1 MNFIFSKHQH
11 KFFTVAFLVICA
23 VGILLRVYYFL
34 MGRSLW
40 EDEAHLALNF
50 ISRDFIGILKPLDNI
65 QAAPPLFLLSIKMA
79 TFLFGFGEKALR
91 LIPFLFSIGT
101 LPLIYYITR
110 ELLQNKLVALF
121 TYTLFSVNL
130 ALITFSS
137 ELKTYG
143 VDVAMYLILV
153 WLFVSK
159 SALILKWRNLL
170 LAFSGVIMLLY
181 SNVTFIIMACIAIAM
196 LTNWIR
202 QKKINTREGIVLIVW
217 FGAFI
222 IYYLLFLHKHP
233 YQAIQTQLYESK
245 MPPYNIFS
253 AAFWDFMGNSK
264 IDITSRLIYFPD
276 NVFIQ
281 FIALESFIVAFAVA
295 LKKKSYNLIIFC
307 IAPIAL
313 HFLLSLLHLY
323 PFWYRFILYT
333 IPGLLVF
340 LCYGIYETAIFIG
353 KHSKWISVVFA
364 SFFLT
369 AFCYPSLQRFP
380 NWWREIM
387 PVINYTNKN
396 YSRHKILVTTPYT
409 LYKYYQTMG
418 AAKNGNFE
426 PIEWSVNPEQFT
438 ALTAGISDDFL
449 LLSALDTN
457 VDGYGAVKRYL
468 EQNKRIQT
476 LISNKSYQLSLITG
490 NNKNSVVLNTTNHFG
505 KSKFNL
511 NGKEVIALWDNNALF
526 SDKITLN
533 KGKYLISITSSG
545 TAANN
550 IYPFVE
556 VLMNGEKK
564 HGFYTTNEY
573 SQQHFYFDQKSDEL
587 SVGFQMTNDST
598 VENKNEDRNA
608 FILTT
613 VIKLQ
618 P

>member
-1 MNFIFSKHQH
+1 MNFIFGKHQH
-11 KFFTVAFLVICA
+11 KFFKVAFLVICA
-23 VGILLRVYYFL
+23 VGILLRFYYFL

-50 ISRDFIGILKPLDNI
+50 ISRDFISIFKPSDNI
-65 QAAPPLFLLSIKMA
+65 QAAPPLFLLSIKTA

-110 ELLQNKLVALF
+110 ELLQNKFVALF
-121 TYTLFSVNL
+121 SFTLFSVNL
-130 ALITFSS
+130 AFIIFSS

-143 VDVAMYLILV
+143 IDVTMYLILV

-159 SALILKWRNLL
+159 NAVILKRRNLL
-170 LAFSGVIMLLY
+170 LAFSRVIMLLY

-202 QKKINTREGIVLIVW
+202 QKKINTSEGLVLIIW
-217 FGAFI
+217 FGSFI
-222 IYYLLFLHKHP
+222 IYYLLFLYKHP

-245 MPPYNIFS
+245 MPPINIFS
-253 AAFWDFMGNSK
+253 VAFWDFMDNSK
-264 IDITSRLIYFPD
+264 IDITSILMYFPH
-276 NVFIQ
+276 NVFIHC
-281 FIALESFIVAFAVA
+281 ITLEILIVAFAA
-295 LKKKSYNLIIFC
+295 ASKKKNFNLIIFC

-313 HFLLSLLHLY
+313 HFLLS
-323 PFWYRFILYT
+323 FWYRFILYT

-340 LCYGIYETAIFIG
+340 LCYGIYEITIFIG
-353 KHSKWISVVFA
+353 KQSKWISVVFA

-369 AFCYPSLQRFP
+369 VFCYPSLQQFP
-380 NWWREIM
+380 LWWREIM
-387 PVINYTNKN
+387 PVINYTNTN

-409 LYKYYQTMG
+409 LYKYYHTVG
-418 AAKNGNFE
+418 TAKNGNFE
-426 PIEWSVNPEQFT
+426 PLEWPINPEQFI
-438 ALTAGISDDFL
+438 ALTAGITGDFL
-449 LLSALDTN
+449 LLHALDTN

-468 EQNKRIQT
+468 EQNKWIQT
-476 LISNKSYQLSLITG
+476 LTSNKSYQLSLITG
-490 NNKNSVVLNTTNHFG
+490 NDKNNVVLSTTNHFG

-511 NGKEVIALWDNNALF
+511 NGKEVIALWDNTVLF

-533 KGKYLISITSSG
+533 KGKYLISITSNG

-550 IYPFVE
+550 VYPFIE

-573 SQQHFYFDQKSDEL
+573 SQQHFYFDQKSDKL
-587 SVGFQMTNDST
+587 SIGFQMTNDTT
-598 VENKNEDRNA
+598 VKSKNEDRNA

-613 VIKLQ
+613 IIKLQ